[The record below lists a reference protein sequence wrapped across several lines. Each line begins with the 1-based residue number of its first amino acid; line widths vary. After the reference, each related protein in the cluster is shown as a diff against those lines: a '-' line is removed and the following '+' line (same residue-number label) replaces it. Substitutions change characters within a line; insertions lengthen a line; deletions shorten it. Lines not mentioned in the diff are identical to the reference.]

1 MASMGDLMGKLKQMW
16 NTPDDEYDYEDE
28 KVETKRSAAVPEE
41 EESYYDEPA
50 PVKESPRIPFI
61 GNQSTK
67 VASINNTTKLQVVM
81 FTPDRFSDETRKIAD
96 ELMKR
101 NTIVLNLENTTKEN
115 SRRIIDFM
123 SGAAYASRGKIK
135 RVATS
140 TFLVIPNGVDV
151 TGDDIMGQLEN
162 NGIYL

>member
-101 NTIVLNLENTTKEN
+101 NTIVLNQYISCNTQ
-115 SRRIIDFM
+115 RRRCYRRRYYG
-123 SGAAYASRGKIK
+123 SA
-135 RVATS
+135 
-140 TFLVIPNGVDV
+140 
-151 TGDDIMGQLEN
+151 
-162 NGIYL
+162 